1 MVAVSKMWQW
11 MDRQVVVSHSTLFQG
26 FRDSPVRARI
36 VAMAV
41 RMGNT
46 YQRGPRGLIVKTLW
60 RQKGHLRHLTAPP
73 KRRHCAAA
81 RSSRRVRRVVG
92 EQQGADCASP
102 RCVWQCQLGVLP
114 LGTGND
120 LARVLGWG
128 SACDDDTQ
136 LPQILEKLERAS
148 TKMLDR

>member
-1 MVAVSKMWQW
+1 MWQW

-26 FRDSPVRARI
+26 FRHSPVRARI

-41 RMGNT
+41 RMGST
-46 YQRGPRGLIVKTLW
+46 YQRGPRGLTVKTVASE
-60 RQKGHLRHLTAPP
+60 GPPAPP
-73 KRRHCAAA
+73 HGSAKAPAPRRG

-92 EQQGADCASP
+92 ERQGADCASP
-102 RCVWQCQLGVLP
+102 RRVWQCQLGVLP

>member
-1 MVAVSKMWQW
+1 METNLVAVSKMWQW
-11 MDRQVVVSHSTLFQG
+11 MDRQVVVSHSMLFQG

-102 RCVWQCQLGVLP
+102 PLCLAVSAGSVAARHGERPGSRARLG
-114 LGTGND
+114 LG
-120 LARVLGWG
+120 LR
-128 SACDDDTQ
+128 
-136 LPQILEKLERAS
+136 
-148 TKMLDR
+148 